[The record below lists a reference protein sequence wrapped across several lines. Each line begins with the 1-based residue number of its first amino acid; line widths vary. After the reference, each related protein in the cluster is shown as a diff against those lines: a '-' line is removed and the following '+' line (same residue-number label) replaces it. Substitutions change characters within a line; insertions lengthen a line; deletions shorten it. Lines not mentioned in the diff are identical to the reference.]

1 MTVAQIERELA
12 RAGTAERRRVSE
24 WYFPTRLRVFG
35 TAVPDLRR
43 IARKIQ
49 VDDPVALAKALVASG
64 GFESRGV
71 AYVILARQKKLVL
84 DAKTVE
90 QLGKGNDNWGC
101 VDGFATLV
109 AGPAWRKGEISDATV
124 RRWARS
130 KDRWWRRTA
139 LVCTVA
145 LNLKSRGGTG
155 DVPRTLMICEL
166 LVADHDDMVVKA
178 MSWALRE
185 LGRREPAIVRRF
197 LEEHADTLH
206 PRVVREVRR
215 KLDTGR
221 KNG

>member
-1 MTVAQIERELA
+1 MTVAQIERALA
-12 RAGTAERRRVSE
+12 KAGTAERRRVSA

-35 TAVPDLRR
+35 TAVPEIRR
-43 IARKIQ
+43 IARGVK
-49 VDDPVALAKALVASG
+49 VEDPLALAKALVASK

-71 AYVILARQKKLVL
+71 AYLILERSKAAL

-109 AGPAWRKGEISDATV
+109 AGPAWRRGQVSDATV
-124 RRWARS
+124 RKWARS
-130 KDRWWRRTA
+130 QDRWWRRTA
-139 LVCTVA
+139 LVSTVA

-185 LGRREPAIVRRF
+185 LSRREPAIVRRF
-197 LEEHADTLH
+197 LEQHREQLH
-206 PRVVREVRR
+206 PRVLREVRR
-215 KLDTGR
+215 KLETGR
-221 KNG
+221 K

>member
-1 MTVAQIERELA
+1 MTVAQIERQLA

-35 TAVPDLRR
+35 TTVPDLRR
-43 IARKIQ
+43 IARTIQ

-64 GFESRGV
+64 GFESRAV
-71 AYVILARQKKLVL
+71 AYEIIARGKKLVL
-84 DAKTVE
+84 DTKTVE
-90 QLGKGNDNWGC
+90 QLGRGNDNWGC
-101 VDGFATLV
+101 VDAFSTLV
-109 AGPAWRKGEISDATV
+109 AGPAWRKGEVSDAAV

-139 LVCTVA
+139 LVSTVA

-155 DVPRTLMICEL
+155 DVKRTLMICEM

-178 MSWALRE
+178 LSWALRG
-185 LGRREPAIVRRF
+185 LTVHEPQVVRRF
-197 LEEHADTLH
+197 LDENSETLH
-206 PRVVREVRR
+206 PRVLREVRR

-221 KNG
+221 K